1 MSHVET
7 GTQTG
12 EPSEEV
18 PETKTAPET
27 PPVVH
32 SKTFNDPSANIVLK
46 TSDNVLFR
54 VEDFYLRAAR

>member
-1 MSHVET
+1 MSDVEI

-12 EPSEEV
+12 EPTEEV
-18 PETKTAPET
+18 PEPKTKPEV
-27 PPVVH
+27 PPVIH
-32 SKTFNDPSANIVLK
+32 SKTYNDPSANIVLK